1 MYRQQP
7 GLTLKVLRS
16 EKFPMVYILTQYFLP
31 YLLHFHVILGHLK
44 QKPGSLRSLS
54 VSRTFLDF
62 DLNHNFFVVVVYI
75 RGRLATVAPSRGGTI
90 CMRFTKPLPSTRL
103 WSQSYTNRE
112 KHAKY
117 KDNSKIKIVLQGQPL
132 GIVGF

>member
-1 MYRQQP
+1 M
-7 GLTLKVLRS
+7 G
-16 EKFPMVYILTQYFLP
+16 YILTQYFLP

-75 RGRLATVAPSRGGTI
+75 RGRSATVAPSRARGNNFHEIHSTS
-90 CMRFTKPLPSTRL
+90 PLFIASPSEL
-103 WSQSYTNRE
+103 YYQL
-112 KHAKY
+112 K
-117 KDNSKIKIVLQGQPL
+117 KIKIWEE
-132 GIVGF
+132 IS